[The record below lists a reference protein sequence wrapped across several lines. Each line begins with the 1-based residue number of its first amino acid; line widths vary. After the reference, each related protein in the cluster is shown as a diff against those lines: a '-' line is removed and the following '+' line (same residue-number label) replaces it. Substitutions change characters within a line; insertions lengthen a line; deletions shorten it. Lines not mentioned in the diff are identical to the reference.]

1 MRYNKIILLNLILIV
16 CKTLTKTFIY
26 FQFIISYKDMHSLHR
41 NKAVYYYYIFYRI
54 YFTNLTQDANEMP
67 IFDLILFETV
77 MYFYEYYFRRSFYLN
92 ISMHLNCGLR
102 ESVHKRERISSRS
115 SIDWL
120 SYIIKYFFFSFFLHE
135 VNLNSKRLTKSEA
148 VRVIRSLARLT
159 VRYINSGWLA
169 TTSKS
174 KTACPIDCAGL

>member
-1 MRYNKIILLNLILIV
+1 MRYKIILLNLILIV

-26 FQFIISYKDMHSLHR
+26 FQFIISYKDMHSYHR
-41 NKAVYYYYIFYRI
+41 NKTVYYYYIFYRI
-54 YFTNLTQDANEMP
+54 YFTNLAQEMS
-67 IFDLILFETV
+67 IFDLILFEIA
-77 MYFYEYYFRRSFYLN
+77 MYFYEYYYSVFLLKHINAFELWTARIGTQAWTKF
-92 ISMHLNCGLR
+92 IS
-102 ESVHKRERISSRS
+102 I
-115 SIDWL
+115 IDRL
-120 SYIIKYFFFSFFLHE
+120 TLIHNQIFFSSSFLHE

-148 VRVIRSLARLT
+148 VRVTRSLARLT